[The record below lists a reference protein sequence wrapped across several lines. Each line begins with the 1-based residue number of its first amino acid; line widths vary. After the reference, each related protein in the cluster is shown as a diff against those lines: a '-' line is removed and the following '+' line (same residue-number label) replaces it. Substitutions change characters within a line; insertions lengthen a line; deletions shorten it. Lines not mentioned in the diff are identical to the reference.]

1 MVTVQHCCCDCRF
14 SMFTYIIIYI
24 SIHNVSIV
32 FYIYPLISVI
42 LWFFIDSRYTKCLI
56 NLALNRIAPSPA
68 EVNVQIGIPGVN
80 ASFAE
85 HPISCTKDIQLPGGR
100 KKEIKALK
108 RYRSDK
114 KCLQQSGFKPKCVLY
129 EQCVYSILSFL
140 DWNEILMSFF
150 WRKFN
155 TYK

>member
-32 FYIYPLISVI
+32 FDIYPLISVI
-42 LWFFIDSRYTKCLI
+42 LWFFIDSRYIKCLI

-108 RYRSDK
+108 RYRSVQKMSATVEIQTKVCTVWAMCVFHIIIFGLKRDPDVIFLK
-114 KCLQQSGFKPKCVLY
+114 K
-129 EQCVYSILSFL
+129 I
-140 DWNEILMSFF
+140 
-150 WRKFN
+150 
-155 TYK
+155 